1 MRRRLKSL
9 SKVKEEHRPLYGAFK
24 WKMPMVCS
32 DEQRNDVDLS
42 FLNPNCMYEST
53 FLDTKSWSISNWC
66 KCLSRTLLTIGKRDL
81 DIGLKNLTSL
91 LLGSLGMG
99 TTLKTFQSAGLCM
112 PCVDRNIVKRSKPG
126 LGLGELCLKLPVL
139 CFASNSWKCNYY
151 YYYYYCI
158 HTNRGTMY
166 NSK

>member
-1 MRRRLKSL
+1 MSGPQIDPWGTPEVTGSQDVQVPEPLTGNGLTDNWIATETELVGWSVDVSLLRSAWWGADSKALAKSKKNTGHFMVL
-9 SKVKEEHRPLYGAFK
+9 FK

-32 DEQRNDVDLS
+32 DEQRDDVALS

-66 KCLSRTLLTIGKRDL
+66 KCLSSTLLTIGKR

-99 TTLKTFQSAGLCM
+99 TALNSFQSAGHC
-112 PCVDRNIVKRSKPG
+112 
-126 LGLGELCLKLPVL
+126 PV
-139 CFASNSWKCNYY
+139 
-151 YYYYYCI
+151 
-158 HTNRGTMY
+158 
-166 NSK
+166 